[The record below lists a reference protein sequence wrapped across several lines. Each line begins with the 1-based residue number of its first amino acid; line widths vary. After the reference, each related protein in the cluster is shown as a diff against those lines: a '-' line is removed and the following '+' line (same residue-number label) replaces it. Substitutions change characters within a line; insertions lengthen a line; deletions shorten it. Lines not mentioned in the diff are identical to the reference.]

1 MTSRSVLIRARCS
14 AEAGLLGWSR
24 IGAQA
29 VQARGRV
36 PALAAVSGPA
46 VGLVVVDR
54 SLFYTCRGEIYRRQR
69 NSCWSQ
75 YTRAPSSADHPLR
88 KRLSPDIQLHT
99 R

>member
-1 MTSRSVLIRARCS
+1 MISRSVLIRAKRS

-54 SLFYTCRGEIYRRQR
+54 SLFDTCRAETYRRQR
-69 NSCWSQ
+69 NSC
-75 YTRAPSSADHPLR
+75 
-88 KRLSPDIQLHT
+88 
-99 R
+99 